1 MKHRKESH
9 IRAVGPCEKFA
20 EGNCNFNPESCWWNH
35 AENISENIQC
45 FICNQTFDNKIDMM
59 GHRKKNHPSIIQR
72 CSKFERGECRFQKD
86 YCWFIHSFV
95 TKDNNPGESKD
106 VTGEAETDDASD
118 TV

>member
-1 MKHRKESH
+1 
-9 IRAVGPCEKFA
+9 
-20 EGNCNFNPESCWWNH
+20 
-35 AENISENIQC
+35 
-45 FICNQTFDNKIDMM
+45 MM

-106 VTGEAETDDASD
+106 VTGEAETDDASSVFQDAINKTKPPSD